1 MALLWHD
8 GARLCTT
15 QPTNRQV
22 VGQGPSGHEDG
33 RLLTEHC
40 GAALLESFDRPP
52 TRKAIRRNAC
62 VVLKSLELTYQP
74 LGGLGFAI
82 ASQYHRTICI
92 RRLWLHLTTSGVTER
107 TQSWSHLLGKEADGI
122 EHAI

>member
-1 MALLWHD
+1 MALLCHD

-15 QPTNRQV
+15 QPTNCQV
-22 VGQGPSGHEDG
+22 VGQGPRGHEDG

-52 TRKAIRRNAC
+52 TRKAVRRHAY
-62 VVLKSLELTYQP
+62 VVLKGLQPAHQP

-82 ASQYHRTICI
+82 ASQYHRTICV
-92 RRLWLHLTTSGVTER
+92 RRLWLHLRTSRMTER
-107 TQSWSHLLGKEADGI
+107 TQFWSHLLG
-122 EHAI
+122 